1 MKAFSKVLK
10 YDEYLRLIDLR
21 YNKITDNVVKS
32 DLLPALKNNASL
44 TNLDIR
50 DNNINLYKNFQVIA
64 LCLLKNIDKL
74 KRSTIIVKK

>member
-1 MKAFSKVLK
+1 VKAFSKVLK

-74 KRSTIIVKK
+74 KRSKIIVKK

>member
-1 MKAFSKVLK
+1 VKAFSKVLK

-50 DNNINLYKNFQVIA
+50 DNNINLYKNLQVIA

-74 KRSTIIVKK
+74 KRSKIIVKK

>member
-50 DNNINLYKNFQVIA
+50 DNNINLYKNLQVIA

-74 KRSTIIVKK
+74 KRSKIIVKK

>member
-74 KRSTIIVKK
+74 KRSKIIVKK